1 MGRSDDAAGGRCDAG
16 YGLLRGIEW
25 PLTSPQCLA
34 RHSSLQK
41 NIMSSRGTKPLGS
54 MTLCEGG
61 HAHAHKKLFL
71 ADGAL
76 PGFDFLGHA
85 RLHGMNIHE
94 LLPPLVLSP

>member
-1 MGRSDDAAGGRCDAG
+1 MAADLATVLGQAFLVAEEHHVFERHEALGIDDAM
-16 YGLLRGIEW
+16 
-25 PLTSPQCLA
+25 P
-34 RHSSLQK
+34 
-41 NIMSSRGTKPLGS
+41 
-54 MTLCEGG
+54 EGG
-61 HAHAHKKLFL
+61 HAHAHEKLFL